1 MWSESD
7 WRKSSRSLR
16 SRLVCTSS
24 SHTHTFTQQKSI
36 AIPTTLRNPAT
47 DKQAAARVWRDGQK
61 KRVFIYRLLATG
73 TIEEKI
79 FQRQISKEGLQNAVV
94 ENDYNPNL
102 MSSDDLHD
110 IFSMD
115 IMSLSNTHDSLKC
128 TRCRP
133 GGLSGGVGTKCRSS
147 PSIDLTNSTLDENQ
161 TEDISNERTGGE
173 DMSIDV
179 STLTVESSNTSSSM
193 SASSMMCD
201 QQGSPSETEVMLWA
215 HHNGVSSLKD
225 KMLREIGEK
234 TVSFVFELEVKSQP
248 DATPKKKKKEKVK
261 KKKESSTKK
270 RSREEEEEEMDT
282 SDDKENM
289 VCTKASSSSTKK
301 KQQQDEGEVRCILH
315 NNTACGF
322 CSYEVESK

>member
-1 MWSESD
+1 M
-7 WRKSSRSLR
+7 KKKNKKQNKLR
-16 SRLVCTSS
+16 Y
-24 SHTHTFTQQKSI
+24 SHPIFSFFH
-36 AIPTTLRNPAT
+36 RNPAT

-115 IMSLSNTHDSLKC
+115 IMSISNTHDTLKC
-128 TRCRP
+128 TRCRV
-133 GGLSGGVGTKCRSS
+133 GGLSDAGVKCRSS
-147 PSIDLTNSTLDENQ
+147 PSIDLTMSTLDENHACNN
-161 TEDISNERTGGE
+161 DISNERTNGGE

-179 STLTVESSNTSSSM
+179 STLTVESSTTSSSI
-193 SASSMMCD
+193 SSSSMMCD
-201 QQGSPSETEVMLWA
+201 QQGNPSETEVMLWA

-234 TVSFVFELEVKSQP
+234 TVSFVFELEVRSKKDDCS
-248 DATPKKKKKEKVK
+248 PKKEAEKK
-261 KKKESSTKK
+261 SAT
-270 RSREEEEEEMDT
+270 
-282 SDDKENM
+282 
-289 VCTKASSSSTKK
+289 TKK
-301 KQQQDEGEVRCILH
+301 KRCRDEHNKEVSLKHQKSNKENVMELCMKKVVEEVPSSSQKNQKEDNVRCILH
-315 NNTACGF
+315 NNSACGF

>member
-261 KKKESSTKK
+261 KKKESS
-270 RSREEEEEEMDT
+270 M
-282 SDDKENM
+282 
-289 VCTKASSSSTKK
+289 KK
-301 KQQQDEGEVRCILH
+301 KVRAMRFL
-315 NNTACGF
+315 A
-322 CSYEVESK
+322 

>member
-1 MWSESD
+1 
-7 WRKSSRSLR
+7 
-16 SRLVCTSS
+16 
-24 SHTHTFTQQKSI
+24 
-36 AIPTTLRNPAT
+36 
-47 DKQAAARVWRDGQK
+47 
-61 KRVFIYRLLATG
+61 
-73 TIEEKI
+73 
-79 FQRQISKEGLQNAVV
+79 
-94 ENDYNPNL
+94 
-102 MSSDDLHD
+102 
-110 IFSMD
+110 
-115 IMSLSNTHDSLKC
+115 
-128 TRCRP
+128 
-133 GGLSGGVGTKCRSS
+133 
-147 PSIDLTNSTLDENQ
+147 
-161 TEDISNERTGGE
+161 
-173 DMSIDV
+173 
-179 STLTVESSNTSSSM
+179 
-193 SASSMMCD
+193 
-201 QQGSPSETEVMLWA
+201 MLWA

-289 VCTKASSSSTKK
+289 VCTKAPSSSTKK